1 MSSASSKRLY
11 PLDALRGLIIVFMA
25 LDHANYFV
33 AQQHSSGEQ
42 WGGIF
47 PAYNSALSFLTRL
60 VTHFCA
66 PGFFF
71 LMGVGMLLFAE
82 SRRKQ
87 GWGRRKITSHFL
99 VRGTVLIAL
108 QLLIVNFIWKAGPEF
123 FPDTYI
129 GVLIALGGTMIIGGF
144 LLGLN
149 PTPLLIL
156 TLGLLLGTAWLHPD
170 PGQWT
175 SISHAKWRLILL
187 YSGGGAAFWSNYPVL
202 PWLELVVFGILFGRW
217 LLADEKQAYQKGLWI
232 GLGLLVLF
240 VIVRYG
246 DGFGNI
252 RPRAGNSWIDFLNMV
267 KYPPSLVYTLL
278 TMGVNLIMLWGFSKV
293 GNGPSAGSRQ
303 TQPDG
308 LRQGFQMASRPL
320 VAFGS
325 APLFVYVLHLALY
338 MLIGRLFTPQGTS
351 IPAMLPYWLAGL
363 VLLYPLA
370 LFYGRFKH
378 SENPLRGLT
387 TYL

>member
-1 MSSASSKRLY
+1 MSSANSKRLY
-11 PLDALRGLIIVFMA
+11 PLDTLRGLIIVFMA

-47 PAYNSALSFLTRL
+47 PAYSSALPFLTRL

-87 GWGRRKITSHFL
+87 GWGKWEITSHFW

-108 QLLIVNFIWKAGPEF
+108 QLLVVNFIWKAGPEF
-123 FPDTYI
+123 FPEMYI

-149 PTPLLIL
+149 PTTLLIL
-156 TLGLLLGTAWLHPD
+156 TLGLLVGTEWLHPD
-170 PGQWT
+170 PSLWT
-175 SISHAKWRLILL
+175 SISLAKWRLILL
-187 YSGGGAAFWSNYPVL
+187 YSGGSEAFWSNYPVL
-202 PWLELVVFGILFGRW
+202 PWLELVIFGILFGRW
-217 LLADEKQAYQKGLWI
+217 LIIDEKKAYQKGLWI
-232 GLGLLVLF
+232 GLVLLVLF

-246 DGFGNI
+246 NGFGNI
-252 RPRAGNSWIDFLNMV
+252 RPRAGNTWIDFLNVV
-267 KYPPSLVYTLL
+267 KYPPSLVFTFL
-278 TMGVNLIMLWGFSKV
+278 TMGVNLIVLWGFSKV
-293 GNGPSAGSRQ
+293 R
-303 TQPDG
+303 D
-308 LRQGFQMASRPL
+308 GFQTAIRPL
-320 VAFGS
+320 GAFGS

-338 MLIGRLFTPQGTS
+338 MLVGRLFTPQGTS
-351 IPAMLPYWLAGL
+351 IPAMLPYWLIGL
-363 VLLYPLA
+363 ALLYPLA
-370 LFYGRFKH
+370 LWYGRFKH
-378 SENPLRGLT
+378 SDTPLRGLT
-387 TYL
+387 AYL